1 MKKYVLAAIFAAI
14 ISLAGRPAR
23 ADERFPRPEFETGH
37 ELPSPSHPAPRAD
50 IYEYVDVAVLLA
62 ALALATYLALA
73 RRSRGGVFAVMV
85 FSLLY
90 FGFWRKGCVCAV
102 GSLQNVTLALFDRTY
117 AVPLTV
123 LAFFVLPLV
132 FTLLFGRTFCAA
144 VCPLGA
150 IQDVVLLRPVKVPGW
165 LEGPLKMLP
174 YLYLGAAVL
183 FAATG
188 SAFVICR
195 FDPFVSL
202 FRLSGSAG
210 MLALGA
216 AFLVISVFVGRPY
229 CRFVC
234 PYGVLL
240 GWMSRLSKWHVTIT
254 PDECVQCRLCENSC
268 PFGAIRKPTPEEA
281 GEPREV
287 GVRRLALLVVV
298 LPVLVVAGAWTGGR
312 LGGPLSR
319 ANATVRLAEQVLR
332 EQTGQTAETTLESE
346 AFVGTGR
353 PAAELYDDALAIK
366 AQFASGG
373 RLLGIFVA
381 LVFTANLIG
390 LSIKRTRTDYEP
402 DRQTCLSCGR
412 CFSYC
417 PREHLRLKKQKE
429 TLE

>member
-1 MKKYVLAAIFAAI
+1 MKRYVLAALLLTL
-14 ISLAGRPAR
+14 ISLAARPVR
-23 ADERFPRPEFETGH
+23 ADERFPTPQFESGH

-50 IYEYVDVAVLLA
+50 IYEYVDVAVLFG
-62 ALALATYLALA
+62 ALALTTYLALA
-73 RRSRGGVFAVMV
+73 RRSRGGIFAVMT

-90 FGFWRKGCVCAV
+90 FGFWRGGCVCAV
-102 GSLQNVTLALFDRTY
+102 GSLQNVTLALFDHTY
-117 AVPLTV
+117 AVPITV
-123 LAFFVLPLV
+123 LAFFVLPLL
-132 FTLLFGRTFCAA
+132 FALLFGRTFCAG

-165 LEGPLKMLP
+165 LEEPLRMLP
-174 YLYLGAAVL
+174 YVYLGAAVL
-183 FAATG
+183 FTATG
-188 SAFVICR
+188 SAFTICR

-216 AFLVISVFVGRPY
+216 VFLVISVFVGRPY

-298 LPVLVVAGAWTGGR
+298 VPALVVAGGWIGAR
-312 LGGPLSR
+312 LGAPLSR
-319 ANATVRLAEQVLR
+319 ANATVRLADEVLR
-332 EQTGQTAETTLESE
+332 EQAGQSTETTLESE
-346 AFVGTGR
+346 AFAGSGR
-353 PAAELYDDALAIK
+353 PAADLYDDALAIR
-366 AQFASGG
+366 AQFTRGG

-381 LVFTANLIG
+381 VVFAARLIG
-390 LSIKRTRTDYEP
+390 LSIRRTRTDYEP
-402 DRQTCLSCGR
+402 DRQACLSCGR

-417 PREHLRLKKQKE
+417 PVEHRRLKKQKE
-429 TLE
+429 PLE